1 MNDNIAKTYITK
13 FLNENQATGHVKATT
28 TSNVYE
34 NVHCQ
39 TYTAIQTEVTPKT
52 RPQEEKLRQNSH
64 ATSESLPNANICKS
78 GNNLSLRQNKENV
91 KKTLRKR
98 P

>member
-52 RPQEEKLRQNSH
+52 
-64 ATSESLPNANICKS
+64 
-78 GNNLSLRQNKENV
+78 
-91 KKTLRKR
+91 
-98 P
+98 